1 VAQRTLPSETD
12 VEALLASVPEE
23 RRREDARAVC
33 RIMAEETGETPA
45 MWAASM
51 VGLGTRRSR

>member
-1 VAQRTLPSETD
+1 
-12 VEALLASVPEE
+12 VPDE

-45 MWAASM
+45 TWAASM
-51 VGLGTRRSR
+51 VGPGTRRSR

>member
-1 VAQRTLPSETD
+1 MAQRTLPSEAD
-12 VEALLASVPEE
+12 VEAFLASVPDE

-45 MWAASM
+45 TWAASM
-51 VGLGTRRSR
+51 VGPGTRRSR